1 MRIDRLE
8 IKNFRNYLGRHV
20 FKLNKNITILYGDNG
35 NGKSSFFDA
44 LEWGLTGNISRFNG
58 SKTPKEALANKKIPL
73 GEDCY
78 VEIYFANLCIKRIF
92 YCNEEGFGNIEF
104 SLNTVEETGGL
115 RKITSGEDNV
125 DRALREKFQEQGV
138 NFKDLKYKVGEII
151 KKAYIL
157 SQDQVADFVTRDKPN
172 DRYNALAS
180 IMGFE
185 KIVKIR
191 KNISNSKKIIDEKIG
206 TLTEKE
212 EKLKDHI
219 KTQQQK
225 RKFID
230 NNILTL
236 YQKQYENENF
246 PLEEKELQR
255 QYDDLQRNIY
265 NNEEEIRFLKGVKN
279 EEISNLA
286 DLSIRME
293 EKRKQILICQDE
305 LNKFLIKD
313 NDVSEKIKQLKVKI
327 KNILDNENLKKEL
340 ENLEKEIKELEDGL
354 HNLKL
359 DIFPY
364 TFDNLKNNIQKI
376 EQKQKLIS
384 YAKKYKSEYDKA
396 KQIIDGFENTLSK
409 ENLLLS
415 TKQDALSFYLKE
427 QQKLSESILINDENS
442 SLNELINGMEQILS
456 YVTKQT
462 QKEVCPVCSSKV
474 DNDLDIILKTNIN
487 ELIDKLDQHKEQ
499 VTYQLNLK
507 KQNSKAITKEKDLI
521 AKQENV
527 IEELKFNFNVA
538 LDTLRRIEG
547 NALFGEFF
555 GLSYTEI
562 GDIYKRNNTESDK
575 LNSALKICVQIEE
588 LKEKM
593 NLTISSQESITE
605 GSLKTLQVKYEELQG
620 EVKIYS
626 EEIDYNKSLLTE
638 LNEEMFKLSQIKS
651 KLTSFLNGY
660 DKNLNLDVK
669 EVYEFL
675 LKSQQDLKNNLHLI
689 RKVEQIASD
698 MLYNSEIDKEL
709 KILFMELKKVK
720 TNKKDFA
727 KKAIILFQLISKID
741 REYGKETA
749 DFLNDN
755 DTVIQRYYR
764 YLNPRPS
771 EFNNLHFEIV
781 NNESLSIKILNA
793 NSLGDKYSIDANMV
807 LSSGQL
813 NVLALAIFIATNQAQ
828 ECSYFDFAAIDDPI
842 QNMDDIN
849 RFSICDLLSNLNKQ
863 LIFSTHDQEFLSL
876 FVKKNEHKNEFLTVY
891 MLNAD
896 ENSYKSIII

>member
-1 MRIDRLE
+1 MKIDRLE

-20 FKLNKNITILYGDNG
+20 FKLNKNITILYGENG

-44 LEWGLTGNISRFNG
+44 LEWGLTGNIARFNG
-58 SKTPKEALANKKIPL
+58 SKAPKEALANKKTSL
-73 GEDCY
+73 GEECY
-78 VEIYFANLCIKRIF
+78 VEIYFANLCIKRTF
-92 YCNEEGFGNIEF
+92 YYNEEGFGNIEF
-104 SLNTVEETGGL
+104 SLNTVKETDGL
-115 RKITSGEDNV
+115 VKITSGEDNV
-125 DRALREKFQEQGV
+125 DLALREKFQEQGV

-157 SQDQVADFVTRDKPN
+157 SQDQVTDFVTRDKPN

-191 KNISNSKKIIDEKIG
+191 KNISNSKKVLDEEIG

-212 EKLKDHI
+212 EKLKDDI
-219 KTQQQK
+219 KKQQQK

-230 NNILTL
+230 NNVLTL
-236 YQKQYENENF
+236 YQKQYGNENF

-265 NNEEEIRFLKGVKN
+265 NNEEVIRFLKDVKN
-279 EEISNLA
+279 EEISSLDNLN
-286 DLSIRME
+286 SRME
-293 EKRKQILICQDE
+293 EKKKKILICQDK
-305 LNKFLIKD
+305 LNKFLLKD
-313 NDVSEKIKQLKVKI
+313 NDITEKIKRLKEKI
-327 KNILDNENLKKEL
+327 KRISENENLKQEL
-340 ENLEKEIKELEDGL
+340 EDIEKEIKKLENSL
-354 HNLKL
+354 HNLDL
-359 DIFPY
+359 GIFPY
-364 TFDNLKNNIQKI
+364 TFDNLKNNIQKV

-384 YAKKYKSEYDKA
+384 YAKKYKTEYDKA
-396 KQIIDGFENTLSK
+396 KQIIDNFDDTLSK
-409 ENLLLS
+409 ENILLY
-415 TKQDALSFYLKE
+415 TNQDSLYYYLKE
-427 QQKLSESILINDENS
+427 QQELSENILINDENS
-442 SLNELINGMEQILS
+442 SLNELMNGMEQILN
-456 YVTKQT
+456 YVTKQS

-474 DNDLDIILKTNIN
+474 ENDLDTILKSNIN
-487 ELIDKLDQHKEQ
+487 ELLNRMEQHKEQ
-499 VTYQLNLK
+499 VTNQLNLK
-507 KQNSKAITKEKDLI
+507 KQNSEAITKQKNSI

-527 IEELKFNFNVA
+527 IEELKFNFKIA
-538 LDTLRRIEG
+538 LDTVKRIEG
-547 NALFGEFF
+547 NVLFDELF
-555 GLSYTEI
+555 GLSYMEI
-562 GDIYKRNNTESDK
+562 EELHKRNNKEVDK
-575 LNSALKICVQIEE
+575 LNAALKICVQIER

-626 EEIDYNKSLLTE
+626 EEINYNKSLLVQ

-651 KLTSFLNGY
+651 KLSSFLEGY
-660 DKNLNLDVK
+660 SKSGDIK

-675 LKSQQDLKNNLHLI
+675 LISQEELKNDVQLI

-698 MLYNSEIDKEL
+698 MLYNLEIDKEL
-709 KILFMELKKVK
+709 KSLFIQLKKIK
-720 TNKKDFA
+720 TNKKDLA

-771 EFNNLHFEIV
+771 EFNNLHFEIT
-781 NNESLSIKILNA
+781 NNESLSIKILNN
-793 NSLGDKYSIDANMV
+793 NSLGDKYSVDANMV

-876 FVKKNEHKNEFLTVY
+876 FVKKNEHKSNFVTIY

-896 ENSYKSIII
+896 ENNYRSITI